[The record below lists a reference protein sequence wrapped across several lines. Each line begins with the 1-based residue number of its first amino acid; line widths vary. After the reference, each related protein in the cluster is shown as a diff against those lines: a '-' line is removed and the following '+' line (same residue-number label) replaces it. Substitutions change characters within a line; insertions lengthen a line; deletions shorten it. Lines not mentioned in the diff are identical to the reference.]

1 MSTLGAKL
9 TMGQFAW
16 SNTEEFPA
24 ADVDA
29 VPLLFLLSEAFRISV
44 FLSCGI
50 LHLQIRIDI
59 IGLILRIELH

>member
-1 MSTLGAKL
+1 MSTLGAKV

-29 VPLLFLLSEAFRISV
+29 VALVFLLSEANRISV
-44 FLSCGI
+44 FVSCGI

-59 IGLILRIELH
+59 RDRVA

>member
-1 MSTLGAKL
+1 MSTLGAKV

-16 SNTEEFPA
+16 SNTEEFSA

-29 VPLLFLLSEAFRISV
+29 VALVFLLSEASRISV
-44 FLSCGI
+44 FVSSGI

-59 IGLILRIELH
+59 RDRVA

>member
-1 MSTLGAKL
+1 MSTLGAKV

-29 VPLLFLLSEAFRISV
+29 VALVFLISEAFRIRV
-44 FLSCGI
+44 FLSFGI

-59 IGLILRIELH
+59 RDRVA